1 MLSTFEVSFD
11 SSNCDVIAI
20 DNICMTN
27 LINGKFRD
35 MDNYSKFRYPTI
47 GVHIYPNLCI
57 PLYIVAICHSYYQLA
72 RRATPNIET
81 NEMTEVLSGEQNVMD
96 TILHFLSI
104 ADRID
109 SCGDYKAP
117 SLIIEVDAYK
127 KLLLDLKAKDIKLR
141 YITDITKD
149 NIQYCKELLK
159 FAKEIR
165 HLEGI
170 RANFSVS
177 ETEYMA
183 SATLQEEEQK
193 QPIPQVIYSN
203 VKDLVEQQKYVF
215 ESLWNK
221 SIPADKRFREIEDG
235 VEAEVFEVLNN
246 SERVSQILL
255 DLAKSAERELLIH
268 LPNDKSLER
277 LERLGV
283 IDYTI
288 KASQNGA
295 IVRMICPLSAR
306 NSKIVKKISDNA
318 PAIKILNGN
327 NSPYGMY
334 IVDSE
339 KLIRAELKEPNA
351 EKFSEAIGFA
361 VYSNSRRSVESFK
374 SVFGLLWNER
384 MLNEELRRADK
395 MQKEFINMASH
406 ELRTPTQAIL
416 SYSELLQKHPER
428 KEEMIQAMSRN
439 AARLQKLTDD
449 ILDVTRIESE
459 TLMLKIEPLNLN
471 DLISNIVE
479 DYRNQIEK
487 NDDDVRLFYEPKT
500 TDAGSIIVEADRAR
514 IIQVISNLLSNALKF
529 TKKEEGGSIYVTAEE
544 KENHGSKRQ
553 EVIVSVKDTGK
564 GIDPEILPR
573 LFTKFA
579 TKSET
584 GTGLGLFICKCIIE
598 VHGGRIWAE
607 NNNEETKK
615 GAIFAF
621 SLPLNRQ
628 QQQQQHQQFTLTSE
642 RRK

>member
-1 MLSTFEVSFD
+1 
-11 SSNCDVIAI
+11 
-20 DNICMTN
+20 
-27 LINGKFRD
+27 
-35 MDNYSKFRYPTI
+35 
-47 GVHIYPNLCI
+47 
-57 PLYIVAICHSYYQLA
+57 LA
-72 RRATPNIET
+72 RRTTPNIET
-81 NEMTEVLSGEQNVMD
+81 NERTEVLSGEQNVMD

-104 ADRID
+104 SDRID

-117 SLIIEVDAYK
+117 SLIIEVEAYK
-127 KLLLDLKAKDIKLR
+127 KLLLDLKANGIKLR

-165 HLEGI
+165 HLDGI

-183 SATLQEEEQK
+183 SATLQEEEQ
-193 QPIPQVIYSN
+193 QHIPQVIYSN
-203 VKDLVEQQKYVF
+203 VKDLVGQQKYVF

-221 SIPADKRFREIEDG
+221 SIPADQRFREIEDG
-235 VEAEVFEVLNN
+235 IEAEIFEVLNN

-255 DLAKSAERELLIH
+255 DLAKSAKRELLIH
-268 LPNDKSLER
+268 LPNVKSLER

-288 KASQNGA
+288 NASQSGA
-295 IVRMICPLSAR
+295 IVRMICPLSAG
-306 NSKIVKKISDNA
+306 NSRIVKKITDNA

-334 IVDSE
+334 IVDGE
-339 KLIRAELKEPNA
+339 KVIRAELKEPNA
-351 EKFSEAIGFA
+351 EKFSESIGFA
-361 VYSNSRRSVESFK
+361 VYSNSRHSVESFR
-374 SVFGLLWNER
+374 SVFDLLWNER
-384 MLNEELRRADK
+384 MLNEELKRADK

-487 NDDDVRLFYEPKT
+487 NDDDVRLFYQPKT
-500 TDAGSIIVEADRAR
+500 TDPDSIIVEADRAR
-514 IIQVISNLLSNALKF
+514 MIQVISNLLSNALKF
-529 TKKEEGGSIYVTAEE
+529 TKKEEEGSIYVTAEE
-544 KENHGSKRQ
+544 ENHGSKRQ
-553 EVIVSVKDTGK
+553 EVVVSVKDTGK
-564 GIDPEILPR
+564 GIDPEIMPR

-584 GTGLGLFICKCIIE
+584 GTGLGLFICKSIIE

-607 NNNEETKK
+607 NNNEGTKK
-615 GAIFAF
+615 GAIFSF
-621 SLPLNRQ
+621 SLPLNKK
-628 QQQQQHQQFTLTSE
+628 QQQQQH
-642 RRK
+642 